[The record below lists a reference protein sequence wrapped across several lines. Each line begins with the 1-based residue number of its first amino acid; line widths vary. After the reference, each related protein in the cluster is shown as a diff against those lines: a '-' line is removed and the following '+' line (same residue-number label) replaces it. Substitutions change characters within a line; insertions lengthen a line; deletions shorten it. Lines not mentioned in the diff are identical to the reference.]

1 MTAPAPFFRAS
12 IHASLPLVWW
22 ALHFAFC
29 YAGLAIGCTAGW
41 DRGASLVGSPLQT
54 ALLIGSAIAVAGAAV
69 LLLHA
74 WRRARADDGSLLPRV
89 RLVAAV
95 MALIGIAWTSVPLL
109 LLPLCRLA

>member
-1 MTAPAPFFRAS
+1 MTPPAPFFRAS
-12 IHASLPLVWW
+12 VRASLPLWWW

-29 YAGLAIGCTAGW
+29 YVGLAAGCTAGW
-41 DRGASLVGSPLQT
+41 DLGASLLGSPLRT
-54 ALLIGSAIAVAGAAV
+54 TLVLGSAIAVAGAAA

-74 WRRARADDGSLLPRV
+74 WRQSRTVDGALLARV
-89 RLVAAV
+89 RLAAAA